1 MEVLQPRGNWCH
13 LTFLVKFN
21 GFHLRVFFF
30 FFFFFFFF
38 IEGKANLATLTA
50 ADRKQRKA
58 PVQLELKKINT
69 PVIREPVISLC

>member
-1 MEVLQPRGNWCH
+1 MTEDGGAAAQGNWCH
-13 LTFLVKFN
+13 LTFWVKFN
-21 GFHLRVFFF
+21 GFLLRVFFF
-30 FFFFFFFF
+30 FF
-38 IEGKANLATLTA
+38 IERKANLATLTA